1 MDYMSTQETLEGF
14 SNALARHCTQQVVAW
29 EILYA
34 LVNVKKSQKLLMVVN
49 RASGSL
55 YFDS

>member
-1 MDYMSTQETLEGF
+1 MDYMSTLETFANFWMTL
-14 SNALARHCTQQVVAW
+14 SWCSAYQVRAW

-34 LVNVKKSQKLLMVVN
+34 LVKVRESQKLLMVVKK
-49 RASGSL
+49 APVSL

>member
-1 MDYMSTQETLEGF
+1 MDYTSTLGTLEGL
-14 SNALARHCTQQVVAW
+14 SKALARHSAHYVGAW

-34 LVNVKKSQKLLMVVN
+34 LVKVRESQKLLMVVN
-49 RASGSL
+49 KAPGSL